1 MHDGIL
7 FLSEKIAP
15 ADLRRLVAAPFG
27 NMVKFVADVER
38 QVIAIGGQMHAD
50 AEQLLL
56 DAGSDQRELW
66 GGNYYP
72 GFGPDE
78 CIEYTSLINIR
89 PAQGNAGMELMDEDL
104 RGRIRSLILS
114 LVGSGEPLENDP
126 A

>member
-1 MHDGIL
+1 MHGDIL
-7 FLSEKIAP
+7 ILSEKIAP

-38 QVIAIGGQMHAD
+38 RVIAIGGQIHAD
-50 AEQLLL
+50 AEHLLL
-56 DAGSDQRELW
+56 DAGSEQRELW

-89 PAQGNAGMELMDEDL
+89 PAQGNAGMELMDGAL
-104 RGRIRSLILS
+104 RARIRLIVLS